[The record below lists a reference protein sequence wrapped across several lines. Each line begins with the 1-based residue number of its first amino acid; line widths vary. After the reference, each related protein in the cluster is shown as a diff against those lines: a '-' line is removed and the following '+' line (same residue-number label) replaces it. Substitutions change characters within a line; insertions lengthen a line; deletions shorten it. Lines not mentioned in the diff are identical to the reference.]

1 MSDEPHIEMTVS
13 DESFADAIEEQRQA
27 IDRAAEHIRLTE
39 KLQAA
44 LKPWLVE
51 FNKESQALDA
61 LRGMVREA
69 WLEAVDGTAKAAKE
83 QAEK

>member
-1 MSDEPHIEMTVS
+1 MS
-13 DESFADAIEEQRQA
+13 A
-27 IDRAAEHIRLTE
+27 TE

-69 WLEAVDGTAKAAKE
+69 WLEAVDDTAKARKE
-83 QAEK
+83 KAEK